1 MVMAK
6 VKEMEELPITYD
18 GLERRQMTSNEYAE
32 WQKLNEDVQKRND
45 NFEEIPSDLPPKSNP

>member
-1 MVMAK
+1 MAK

>member
-6 VKEMEELPITYD
+6 VKEMEELPIIYD
-18 GLERRQMTSNEYAE
+18 GLERREMTSNEYAE

-45 NFEEIPSDLPPKSNP
+45 NFEEIPSL